1 MLLPLDNLKPKEKV
15 NFAVSMTDVCV
26 RVCAGAVTDKCPRIK
41 DEELMERV
49 RERIMFGKRR
59 EREGLEAG
67 DF

>member
-1 MLLPLDNLKPKEKV
+1 MLLPLDHLKPEEKV
-15 NFAVSMTDVCV
+15 NIAIGMTDLCV
-26 RVCAGAVTDKCPRIK
+26 LVCADAVRDQYSTIE

-67 DF
+67 IF